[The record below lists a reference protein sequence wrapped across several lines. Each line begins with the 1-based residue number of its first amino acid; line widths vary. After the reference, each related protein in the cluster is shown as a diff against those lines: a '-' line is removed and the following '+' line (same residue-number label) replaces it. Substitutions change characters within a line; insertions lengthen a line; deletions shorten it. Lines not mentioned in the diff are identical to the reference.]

1 MKILAIE
8 TSTML
13 GGIAVMDDLS
23 GLIAEVRLNVK
34 STHSERLVTGIDYVL
49 KQAGLKVSDIDV
61 FAVAIGPGSFT
72 GLRIGL
78 STVKGFSYSTGKPIV
93 SVPTLEALAW
103 NFPYC
108 RPPVCTMLDARKKEV
123 YAALFKWD
131 KEDFI
136 RLTDDVSIKVD
147 GLLEK
152 IKDILTTTNKIS
164 IIGEA
169 DMEGCLDEKIVF
181 TGEGAL
187 LYRDKIIEV
196 MGEKAIIASFE
207 KMVPLPANVAHLGI
221 EKAKKGDFSEPVSL
235 IPFYKRRSE
244 AEIKRDA

>member
-1 MKILAIE
+1 MFLEMKILAIE

-13 GGIAVMDDLS
+13 GGIAIVDDLS

-34 STHSERLVTGIDYVL
+34 STHSERLVTATDYVL

-78 STVKGFSYSTGKPIV
+78 STVKGFSYATGKPIV

-108 RPPVCTMLDARKKEV
+108 RSPVCTMLDARKKEV

-131 KEDFI
+131 NNGCI
-136 RLTDDVSIKVD
+136 RLINEVSIKVD
-147 GLLEK
+147 RLLEK
-152 IKDILTTTNKIS
+152 IKETLIHS
-164 IIGEA
+164 IQ
-169 DMEGCLDEKIVF
+169 
-181 TGEGAL
+181 
-187 LYRDKIIEV
+187 
-196 MGEKAIIASFE
+196 
-207 KMVPLPANVAHLGI
+207 
-221 EKAKKGDFSEPVSL
+221 
-235 IPFYKRRSE
+235 
-244 AEIKRDA
+244 